1 MVNYNKLYC
10 YFAPYFED
18 FLLNEMET
26 LLSFLNCLLVGLS
39 NSNQSFTSEI
49 FYLQN
54 DFILNK
60 AQRSDYILKVIANVT
75 KIETIN

>member
-18 FLLNEMET
+18 FLLNEMQMET
-26 LLSFLNCLLVGLS
+26 LLLFLNSLLVGLS
-39 NSNQSFTSEI
+39 NSNQNFTSEI
-49 FYLQN
+49 LYLQN

-60 AQRSDYILKVIANVT
+60 L
-75 KIETIN
+75 EG